1 MPHFDLTVIGDC
13 NVDMILTA
21 DDLTPDFGQVEK
33 FLDDARLEIGG
44 SAAITSL
51 QAIRLGLK
59 TQLISAIGDDLFG
72 EWLLDELV
80 HEGVDITQVK
90 ILKGEKTGM
99 TICFVKGSDRAML
112 TYLGAIGKLDHTTI
126 DIDRAIESSHVH
138 LSSYFL
144 NKGLHSGLVGIC
156 KALRG
161 KHITVSLDPN
171 WDPMGKWDSGIYD
184 VISNVD
190 FLLAN
195 ESEVDQLASNVTNIY
210 GQESYSAP
218 RASDI
223 IGNAN
228 MLAKLGLCVVVK
240 RAELGAFA
248 VWEQKCAPGGLFR
261 AEPNCDQLLVDAM
274 WPIPKNRKY
283 VDSIG
288 AGDSFDGG
296 FIFGLLHG
304 ESIRKSVEIGCFCGT
319 TSTLGPGGTSC
330 QATLDDLQREFG
342 LYN

>member
-195 ESEVDQLASNVTNIY
+195 ESEVNQLASNVTNFY
-210 GQESYSAP
+210 GQESYSTP

-240 RAELGAFA
+240 RAQLGALA
-248 VWEQKCAPGGLFR
+248 AWDPQCVPEGLVLAGADSEQPV
-261 AEPNCDQLLVDAM
+261 VDAN
-274 WPIPKNRKY
+274 WPIPSSREY
-283 VDSIG
+283 IDSIG

-330 QATLDDLQREFG
+330 QATLDDLRRD
-342 LYN
+342 LNIRH